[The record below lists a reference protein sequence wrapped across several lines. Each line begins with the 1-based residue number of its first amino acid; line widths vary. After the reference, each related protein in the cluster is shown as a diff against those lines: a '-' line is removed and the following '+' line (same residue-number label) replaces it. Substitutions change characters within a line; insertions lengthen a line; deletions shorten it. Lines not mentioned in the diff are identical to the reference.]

1 MENRRIAKFFIA
13 TLTGEQIEE
22 IAMVPQ
28 EYTYHTRAKKKK
40 EDPAEEQKEDE
51 WEILSAIRFDF
62 IATIRTESGEH
73 KKVLIE
79 IQKTSNPANLMR
91 FRTYLGE
98 QYKRIDMV
106 EIASGKVEKSL
117 PIISIYL
124 LGFKLPNIEAPA
136 VKIGRIYTDI
146 IGKKEIK
153 EKSEWIEALTHDGY
167 FVQIPYVTGKPRTL
181 LEKLLS
187 IFEQEYFVDEKKT
200 MKEYEYPIDNDNLK
214 TMLEELKHA
223 AADTQT
229 RREME
234 EVWWAEKRETE
245 WERSLQESRKIIE
258 ESRKALKVKD
268 KTIEAKDQALEE
280 NKRTLEENK
289 KTLEENKKALEENKK
304 VLEEKDQTL
313 EAKEKEIAELRRL
326 LGK

>member
-22 IAMVPQ
+22 IGMVPQ
-28 EYTYHTRAKKKK
+28 EYTYYARAKK
-40 EDPAEEQKEDE
+40 KEDE

-62 IATIRTESGEH
+62 VATIRTESGEH

-124 LGFKLPNIEAPA
+124 LGFKLPNIKAPA
-136 VKIGRIYTDI
+136 IKVGRIYTDI

-187 IFEQEYFVDEKKT
+187 IFEQKYFIDDKKT
-200 MKEYEYPIDNDNLK
+200 IKEYEYPIDNDNLK

-223 AADTQT
+223 AADSKT

-234 EVWWAEKRETE
+234 EAWWTEKSETE

-258 ESRKALKVKD
+258 EKE
-268 KTIEAKDQALEE
+268 KTIGEKE
-280 NKRTLEENK
+280 
-289 KTLEENKKALEENKK
+289 KTIEENKKALEGKDK
-304 VLEEKDQTL
+304 TIEEKD
-313 EAKEKEIAELRRL
+313 KEIAELKRL